1 MLKFQCHSITTTDTR
16 ATEKLSRPRRKIAK
30 LGPLRA
36 KQAGSFCYHLLYISL
51 KWAYNVFQNISC
63 SQNIEKSPAVV
74 MDRLLPK
81 TFRSRT
87 NLDSNYPSIVVDRL
101 FVYQKNFGPTQKIM
115 GGVSRPHPLM
125 CVLINNR
132 FPIKRLPIKAA
143 LKLFDSIITPILLYG
158 SEIWGT
164 YNYLSFEKW
173 DKCEIEKVHL
183 NFCKHILGVNRSTT
197 NILVRGEL
205 GRYPLKLNVENR
217 IKSFFDHVKKAPE
230 DSLIYQAYLMN
241 LELPSD
247 LNCNT
252 HIENVKRNLDLVDF
266 HSCAKHIFKLSYK
279 NYYNKYWTREMSSSK
294 KGEFLF
300 L

>member
-1 MLKFQCHSITTTDTR
+1 MNLDPVVQNLTPNFKTRLLYRQLDNKLILEYLLTVTACHSDKGKRHSSQCNAKGTALDTT
-16 ATEKLSRPRRKIAK
+16 
-30 LGPLRA
+30 
-36 KQAGSFCYHLLYISL
+36 Q
-51 KWAYNVFQNISC
+51 
-63 SQNIEKSPAVV
+63 
-74 MDRLLPK
+74 
-81 TFRSRT
+81 
-87 NLDSNYPSIVVDRL
+87 
-101 FVYQKNFGPTQKIM
+101 TQIQ
-115 GGVSRPHPLM
+115 
-125 CVLINNR
+125 I
-132 FPIKRLPIKAA
+132 
-143 LKLFDSIITPILLYG
+143 
-158 SEIWGT
+158 
-164 YNYLSFEKW
+164 
-173 DKCEIEKVHL
+173 L

-266 HSCAKHIFKLSYK
+266 HSCTKHIFKLSYK

-300 L
+300 LLRKGISLEPYLMQRNK